1 MDSPSLCHPSIRKEA
16 YKRGILSLEELKPTR
31 MDDDGPCAVPQPD
44 AIQEPI
50 ADPLAVFGYTLVVA
64 SLLLMLFDA
73 KRRENWR

>member
-1 MDSPSLCHPSIRKEA
+1 
-16 YKRGILSLEELKPTR
+16 